1 MKKYISTT
9 NLIILALIVMVALNL
24 SALYMLWNTKAGT
37 EKDFEGP
44 GKRPPSPKSLII
56 KKLDFSE
63 TQIEAYTKLIKEHR
77 KIVKQTMGENRRLK
91 KELYG
96 ILSLPITNTNVED
109 LINEISGNEKT
120 LEIATFEHFRKVR
133 ELCNEEQKEKF
144 DKLIIRVIE
153 MMSSPKRPPP
163 PRPRPRPRD

>member
-37 EKDFEGP
+37 EKNFAGP

-56 KKLDFSE
+56 NKLDFSE
-63 TQIEAYTKLIKEHR
+63 TQIKAYEKLIKKHR
-77 KIVKQTMGENRRLK
+77 KIVKQTIGENRRLK
-91 KELYG
+91 KRLYG
-96 ILSLPITNTNVED
+96 MLSLPITNTNVEE
-109 LINEISGNEKT
+109 LINKISGNEKT

-153 MMSSPKRPPP
+153 MMSFPKGPPP
-163 PRPRPRPRD
+163 PRPRDWRP